1 MQNNCTINVE
11 NSINSGQVFLWRKNK
26 DIWYGVNGQDILKIS
41 KAGTV
46 KSYQNTKTDF
56 FRRRDNIEKII
67 KSISKDRVTKKA
79 VKQYLG
85 LRILE
90 QDPFQC
96 LISFIVSSNS
106 NIQKI
111 KNSLE
116 KISRKFGD
124 RVEFE
129 NQEFFLFPKP
139 EKLANASIDEI
150 RSCGVG
156 YRAVEFENQEFFL
169 FPKPDKL
176 VNASIGEIRSC
187 GVGYRARF
195 IKEAAKWTV
204 QKQIDF
210 EYLKKCDYQEAKK
223 EICQIPGIGNK
234 VADCIMLFSL
244 NKLESFPLDRWMIR
258 ILEKYYSDKF
268 QLETKTITEKQY
280 EILHEKIVNHFGPYA
295 GYAQQFLF
303 KMERENY
310 QKKWL

>member
-1 MQNNCTINVE
+1 MQNNCVINVE
-11 NSINSGQVFLWRKNK
+11 NSINSGQVFLWRKDK

-41 KAGTV
+41 KAGIV
-46 KSYQNTKTDF
+46 KSHQNTKTDF

-67 KSISKDRVTKKA
+67 KSISKDRITKKA

-116 KISRKFGD
+116 KISKKFGVK
-124 RVEFE
+124 VEFD

-139 EKLANASIDEI
+139 EKLANAAIDEI
-150 RSCGVG
+150 KSCG
-156 YRAVEFENQEFFL
+156 
-169 FPKPDKL
+169 
-176 VNASIGEIRSC
+176 I
-187 GVGYRARF
+187 GYRARF
-195 IKEAAKWTV
+195 IKEAAKRTV

-210 EYLKKCDYQEAKK
+210 EYLKKCGYQEAKK
-223 EICQIPGIGNK
+223 EICQIPGVGNK
-234 VADCIMLFSL
+234 VADCILLFSL

-268 QLETKTITEKQY
+268 QLETKTITGKQY

>member
-1 MQNNCTINVE
+1 MQNNCAINVE

-26 DIWYGVNGQDILKIS
+26 DVWYGVNGQNILKIS
-41 KAGTV
+41 KTGTI
-46 KSYQNTKTDF
+46 KSYQSTKTDF
-56 FRRRDNIEKII
+56 FRKRDDIEKVI
-67 KSISKDRVTKKA
+67 KSISKDKITKKA

-111 KNSLE
+111 KTSLE
-116 KISRKFGD
+116 NISKKFGVK
-124 RVEFE
+124 VEFE
-129 NQEFFLFPKP
+129 NQDFFLFPKP
-139 EKLANASIDEI
+139 EKLAKASINEI
-150 RSCGVG
+150 KSCGVG
-156 YRAVEFENQEFFL
+156 YRA
-169 FPKPDKL
+169 K
-176 VNASIGEIRSC
+176 
-187 GVGYRARF
+187 F
-195 IKEAAKWTV
+195 IKEAANMVLLK
-204 QKQIDF
+204 KIDL
-210 EYLKKCDYQEAKK
+210 EYLKKCDYQKAKN
-223 EICQIPGIGNK
+223 EICQIPGVGNK

-258 ILEKYYSDKF
+258 ILEKYYSKQF

-280 EILHEKIVNHFGPYA
+280 AILHKKIVNHFGPFA

-310 QKKWL
+310 KKKWL